1 MKVKKMNTDV
11 AEYIA
16 SLENEIKLLK
26 QKNEQLQRTVDNL
39 SEQLVKRNRMIFGR
53 KSEKTE
59 YMIENQM
66 TLFNETVEE
75 NTETAPKKVKVKPHE
90 RKAKRTK
97 AEKYKNLKH
106 RKEIIKIKK
115 SERFCETCKTPLQEI
130 GVDFVRS
137 EIRIIPEQIYIAD
150 VYVQKYK
157 CPECE
162 KKNDKTDVIKAEIP
176 KRPIP
181 YGLASP
187 SAIAYVMTQK
197 YQMGAPLYRIEQYLN
212 SKGIE
217 LSRNTLANW
226 VILAAK
232 KLKPV
237 KEFLNKLF
245 NLLRVGHT
253 DETRIRVL
261 TRDGEQTNSVSTM
274 WVRVSGKHE
283 KYQFVLYDYKPTKS
297 QKSANELL
305 SGFTGV
311 LTTDGYDVYNNL
323 KNCTHSCCMAH
334 ARRKLYDSIPEGIKE
349 GKAYE
354 MFMLINKIYSIERGI
369 QKTAKTLEEIK
380 EQRQKKIR
388 PIFDALMS
396 CLENTNPL
404 PDSQFE
410 KAVKYI
416 AKRRKEL
423 SVFIDNPEVA
433 IDNNRC
439 EQKCKS
445 VVMARKAFLF
455 SDSEKGAEA
464 SADIFSI
471 VESAKMNGLSVYDY
485 LTYLLTELPKFG
497 DEPTEEQIK
506 SVLPWSESLPECC
519 KIKNGGE
526 K

>member
-1 MKVKKMNTDV
+1 M
-11 AEYIA
+11 
-16 SLENEIKLLK
+16 
-26 QKNEQLQRTVDNL
+26 
-39 SEQLVKRNRMIFGR
+39 
-53 KSEKTE
+53 
-59 YMIENQM
+59 
-66 TLFNETVEE
+66 
-75 NTETAPKKVKVKPHE
+75 
-90 RKAKRTK
+90 
-97 AEKYKNLKH
+97 
-106 RKEIIKIKK
+106 
-115 SERFCETCKTPLQEI
+115 
-130 GVDFVRS
+130 
-137 EIRIIPEQIYIAD
+137 
-150 VYVQKYK
+150 YVQKYK

-349 GKAYE
+349 GK
-354 MFMLINKIYSIERGI
+354 R
-369 QKTAKTLEEIK
+369 
-380 EQRQKKIR
+380 
-388 PIFDALMS
+388 
-396 CLENTNPL
+396 
-404 PDSQFE
+404 
-410 KAVKYI
+410 
-416 AKRRKEL
+416 
-423 SVFIDNPEVA
+423 
-433 IDNNRC
+433 
-439 EQKCKS
+439 
-445 VVMARKAFLF
+445 
-455 SDSEKGAEA
+455 
-464 SADIFSI
+464 
-471 VESAKMNGLSVYDY
+471 
-485 LTYLLTELPKFG
+485 
-497 DEPTEEQIK
+497 
-506 SVLPWSESLPECC
+506 
-519 KIKNGGE
+519 
-526 K
+526 